1 MSVQITSDTDAE
13 VARPS
18 LLATFEKHL
27 NTALDWV
34 LGAAFLVELAI
45 MFGNVVNRGLTGKS
59 WIWSQE
65 TGQLAVAVIAFI
77 GGATAYARGEHM
89 AMHAVVNRLPKSW
102 TPYIEAIGHWLL
114 LVMAIVTGYFSL
126 IVLRTRIDET
136 FVTIPVSQAWFIL
149 PLFVSM
155 ILFAIFAAQ
164 RLYLQPRKVV
174 VRTAVALAALVALF
188 ILTEATLDFPGEN
201 SVVGFMFGLFALLLI
216 LGVPIGFVLPTCA
229 LVYLYY
235 SGDAPF
241 EAVPQ
246 AMFGGVTSIV
256 LLAIPFFILAGIV
269 MTEGGISRRL
279 AELIVSIVGHFRGGL
294 LQVAVICMY
303 VVSGLSGSKMAD
315 LSAVGLTMKDMLKRH
330 GYDPAE
336 STAVFAASTVM
347 GETIPPSIIML
358 ILASITSLSVGSLFL
373 AGILPAAFIAACL
386 MVAIYIRARRHNM
399 PSGKKASLATMT
411 RAVVT
416 ALPSLSIP
424 VFLIGGIVG
433 GFSTATEASST
444 AVIYAV
450 LLAWLGYKE
459 VNLRSL
465 WRMVIAASVKS
476 GMILFICSAAFAFSW
491 SLTVANVPH
500 AMGDL
505 LISVAHRP
513 WLFMLGSVA
522 TLVFMGA
529 MLEGVPAIMIFG
541 PLLLPIAHQFGI
553 DTLQYGIV
561 LIISM
566 GLGTFLPGIGI
577 GMYVACS
584 VGGVTMDEVTPRMV
598 PYLGVLILGLLLVA
612 YIPSISLI
620 LPQLF
625 MKG

>member
-1 MSVQITSDTDAE
+1 MSVVTSSGSDAE
-13 VARPS
+13 VFRPAR
-18 LLATFEKHL
+18 LTTFEKHL

-45 MFGNVVNRGLTGKS
+45 MFGNVVHRSLTGES

-77 GGATAYARGEHM
+77 GGAVAYTRGEHM
-89 AMHAVVNRLPKSW
+89 AMNAVVNRMPKSC
-102 TPYIEAIGHWLL
+102 TPYIEAIGNWLL
-114 LVMAIVTGYFSL
+114 LIMAIVTGYFSL

-155 ILFAIFAAQ
+155 ILFVIFAAQ
-164 RLYLQPRKVV
+164 RLRMQSSKILL
-174 VRTAVALAALVALF
+174 RTAVALILLVALF
-188 ILTEATLDFPGEN
+188 KASEVLFDFPGEN
-201 SVVGFMFGLFALLLI
+201 SIIGFMFGLFGFLLI
-216 LGVPIGFVLPTCA
+216 LGVPIGFVLPTCS

-279 AELIVSIVGHFRGGL
+279 AEFIVSIVGHFRGGL

-315 LSAVGLTMKDMLKRH
+315 LSAVGLTMKDMLKRN

-373 AGILPAAFIAACL
+373 AGILPAAFIALCL
-386 MVAIYIRARRHNM
+386 MIAIYVRARQQNM
-399 PSGKKASLATMT
+399 PSGKRSSLATMT
-411 RAVVT
+411 KAMVT

-424 VFLIGGIVG
+424 VFLIGGIVS

-465 WRMVIAASVKS
+465 WRMVINAAVKS

-500 AMGDL
+500 AIGDF

-513 WLFMLGSVA
+513 WLFMLGSIA

-584 VGGVTMDEVTPRMV
+584 VGGVSMDRVTPRMV
-598 PYLGVLILGLLLVA
+598 PYLGVLVFGLLLVA
-612 YIPSISLI
+612 YIPSISLY

-625 MKG
+625 MK